1 MTRSAVS
8 ANLQKEILNG
18 KLHFFAIADRN
29 FIETIVGKVV
39 NKNIIFNKPT
49 AQGLDSYFI
58 VNAKENSEVANSTI
72 ANENV
77 ISNSNISSD
86 INKSSSN
93 ENTLDKIHADN
104 IEKEN
109 TIQNSAFA
117 NEKLSSSSSI
127 TSGNAPTISRNDLLI
142 KCTDFNVNGN
152 TTKNS
157 AEILDDIGRPLSH
170 EINLPILL
178 KPLNTELQALKN
190 YIHKI

>member
-1 MTRSAVS
+1 MTRSAVF

-18 KLHFFAIADRN
+18 KLHFFAIVDRN

-39 NKNIIFNKPT
+39 NKSIIFNKPT

-58 VNAKENSEVANSTI
+58 VNAKENPEVANSII
-72 ANENV
+72 ANENE

-104 IEKEN
+104 TEKKN
-109 TIQNSAFA
+109 TIQNSAFT

-127 TSGNAPTISRNDLLI
+127 TSENAPTISRNDLI
-142 KCTDFNVNGN
+142 NCTDFNVNGN
-152 TTKNS
+152 TKNS
-157 AEILDDIGRPLSH
+157 AEILDDTGHPLSH
-170 EINLPILL
+170 EINLRILL
-178 KPLNTELQALKN
+178 KPSNTELQALKN

>member
-1 MTRSAVS
+1 ME
-8 ANLQKEILNG
+8 NFI
-18 KLHFFAIADRN
+18 FFAIVDRN
-29 FIETIVGKVV
+29 FIETIVGKLV
-39 NKNIIFNKPT
+39 NKNIICNKPT

-104 IEKEN
+104 IEKKN

-127 TSGNAPTISRNDLLI
+127 TSENAPTISRNDLLI
-142 KCTDFNVNGN
+142 NCTDFNVNGN
-152 TTKNS
+152 TKNS
-157 AEILDDIGRPLSH
+157 TKILDDTGRPLSH

-178 KPLNTELQALKN
+178 KPSNTKLQALKN

>member
-1 MTRSAVS
+1 ME
-8 ANLQKEILNG
+8 NFI
-18 KLHFFAIADRN
+18 FFAIVDRN
-29 FIETIVGKVV
+29 FIETIVGELV

-104 IEKEN
+104 IEKKN

-127 TSGNAPTISRNDLLI
+127 TSENALTISRNDLLI
-142 KCTDFNVNGN
+142 NCTDFNANGN

-157 AEILDDIGRPLSH
+157 AESLDYTGRPLSH

-178 KPLNTELQALKN
+178 KPSNTKLQALKN